1 MKELLGGV
9 RHHHE
14 RWDGRG
20 YPRGLEGKDIPVLG
34 RLVAVADAFDAMRSA
49 RAYRDGQNADHALD
63 EIRKSSGTQFD
74 PEMAEAFL
82 SIDLRTY
89 NRMLEDIS
97 VETD

>member
-1 MKELLGGV
+1 
-9 RHHHE
+9 
-14 RWDGRG
+14 
-20 YPRGLEGKDIPVLG
+20 
-34 RLVAVADAFDAMRSA
+34 MRSA